1 MTRRL
6 EALQW
11 FGLFGGA
18 AAWTAQFVLG
28 YGLAQEACSP
38 GGSRLGVGTTV
49 PQLALTVGAT
59 VIVVLAALAAL
70 AVVVI
75 TGGTHYDGPPPDGRR
90 RFFALGALA
99 ANLLFLA
106 IVLNTGLQSVHH
118 FPCRQS

>member
-1 MTRRL
+1 MSRRL

-18 AAWTAQFVLG
+18 AAWTAHLVLG
-28 YGLAQEACSP
+28 YGLAQASCSP
-38 GGSRLGVGTTV
+38 GGSQLGVGTTI
-49 PQLALTVGAT
+49 PQLALTAGAAF
-59 VIVVLAALAAL
+59 VIAVAALASIVVVLATREGA
-70 AVVVI
+70 
-75 TGGTHYDGPPPDGRR
+75 YDGPPPAGRH

-106 IVLNTGLQSVHH
+106 IVLNTGLVAVQE

>member
-18 AAWTAQFVLG
+18 LAWTAQLVLG
-28 YGLAQEACSP
+28 YGLAQSACSP

-49 PQLALTVGAT
+49 PQLALTAAAALV
-59 VIVVLAALAAL
+59 VVLAGLAAL
-70 AVVVI
+70 TVALA
-75 TGGTHYDGPPPDGRR
+75 TRGSAYDGASPDGRR
-90 RFFALGALA
+90 RFFALASLA
-99 ANLLFLA
+99 ANVLFLA
-106 IVLNTGLQSVHH
+106 IVLNTGLLAVHH